1 MRFKKRI
8 AEMTLLERITEIQ
21 KAVPTFTVEKAL
33 QCTETEFNDLFEKA
47 LIFLAAKN
55 DLELMCTCQGCL

>member
-47 LIFLAAKN
+47 LVFLAAKN
-55 DLELMCTCQGCL
+55 DLELMCTCQGYL